1 MKFYKKVLVV
11 ALPFAFLLTGCEDAI
26 QQRYL
31 AKSTSQERTIVGYMR
46 GACYSSQETVRK
58 AIGARVA
65 QPSETS
71 APFADEPV
79 MNAIKFW
86 DANYGCYKNSNASS
100 FLKDITYNKVY
111 EKAYGVPLYNNDVQI
126 TSTESEIQKPTS
138 TESSIV
144 VVEKMEYISPEL
156 IDKLTESVSTCF
168 NAKVKT
174 LELMDQNDGLLT
186 SDNYE
191 EVMKLVMKCK
201 TSKLRQEVERVQ

>member
-1 MKFYKKVLVV
+1 MNFYTKTAIFTLPLVI
-11 ALPFAFLLTGCEDAI
+11 LLTGCEDGAVH
-26 QQRYL
+26 RSYL

-46 GACYSSQETVRK
+46 AACYSSQKTVRR
-58 AIGARVA
+58 AIATRA
-65 QPSETS
+65 SKPSENEK
-71 APFADEPV
+71 PFIDEPV

-86 DANYGCYKNSNASS
+86 DANYGCYENSKTSS
-100 FLKDITYNKVY
+100 FLKDVTYNKVY
-111 EKAYGVPLYNNDVQI
+111 EKAYGVPLYANGPQI
-126 TSTESEIQKPTS
+126 TITEPMLQKPTT
-138 TESSIV
+138 TETSV
-144 VVEKMEYISPEL
+144 VVNKVEYISPEL